1 MRKKREILRAARLLS
16 GELSAVGEGSVTR
29 MADGSTV
36 DVVPYAHGAAAA
48 LGLLVLYA
56 EGHGMPTTTDV
67 VRVALDWSEEQAKA
81 TAEHPEDVASE
92 TIDLREGA
100 GDHE

>member
-16 GELSAVGEGSVTR
+16 GELSATCEGSVAR

-36 DVVPYAHGAAAA
+36 SVVPYAHGAATA

-56 EGHGMPTTTDV
+56 EGHEMPTVTDV
-67 VRVALDWSEEQAKA
+67 VRVALDWSEEQARA
-81 TAEHPEDVASE
+81 TAEHPEMVTGE
-92 TIDLREGA
+92 TIDLREGE